1 MVRATSTY
9 LIDAAIKH
17 YQVSVDPSH
26 LESNA
31 LCFWIEGSGSDLEF
45 LGNHEYAQYP
55 DSEIPDLSFP
65 RALLQYLKFVLAYF
79 EEAVFNSIP
88 IHSDAVI
95 NHFKPT
101 IPYTVVDFDVS
112 ALSIAISLAKLNGV
126 PRVLNELANA
136 RVRGSVEIG
145 SN

>member
-1 MVRATSTY
+1 MPSASGLRARVAT
-9 LIDAAIKH
+9 
-17 YQVSVDPSH
+17 
-26 LESNA
+26 
-31 LCFWIEGSGSDLEF
+31 LEF

-55 DSEIPDLSFP
+55 DAEISYLSFP
-65 RALLQYLKFVLAYF
+65 GALLQYLKFVSAYF
-79 EEAVFNSIP
+79 EETVFNGIP
-88 IHSDAVI
+88 IHTDAVI

-101 IPYTVVDFDVS
+101 IPYAVVDFDAS
-112 ALSIAISLAKLNGV
+112 ALSIAITLAKFNGV